1 MNDMRIDGELTINHN
16 IIPHLKLNVIQ
27 YYGTSQIITICHLNI
42 IELIKENVYLY
53 ISIFI
58 YMMY

>member
-16 IIPHLKLNVIQ
+16 IIPHLKLNAIQ
-27 YYGTSQIITICHLNI
+27 YYETSQIITICHLNI

-53 ISIFI
+53 IYLYI
-58 YMMY
+58 